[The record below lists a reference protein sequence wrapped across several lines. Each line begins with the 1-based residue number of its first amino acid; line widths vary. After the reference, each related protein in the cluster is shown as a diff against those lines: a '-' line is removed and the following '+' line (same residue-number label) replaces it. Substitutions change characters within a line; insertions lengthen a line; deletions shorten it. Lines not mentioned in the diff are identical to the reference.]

1 MQIKRYIIVIP
12 ALILCLQAYL
22 YSAQE
27 PVQYQKL
34 QIRGKAV
41 DVVSADLKDPTV
53 YITPVVAGDF
63 PNRPESFQSM
73 VNRSQAVAAING
85 NFFCK
90 DTYKPIGD
98 IVIDGKLVYFGGMGT
113 AMAIT
118 RDNKVKFIQVPK
130 WRHMNWDNYQAVISC
145 GPLLLSNGKVV
156 LDAKS
161 EGFKD
166 PNLFIPRN
174 RSAVGITYDERV
186 LFVSVS
192 EAVLF
197 EELAVMMKELGCRD
211 AMNLDGGS
219 SSGLYYKGQ
228 MIASPRTPLPD
239 ILIVQE
245 RELSPGF
252 LVDLREK
259 VARGQTRIE
268 VLSSIAMIINK
279 DQFIVKGVKDDKV
292 FLIMRFENPEIF
304 EAPQIGAKIT
314 TSQNKLTIKIPI
326 ERLGALFKDEK

>member
-1 MQIKRYIIVIP
+1 MQIKRYTIVIL
-12 ALILCLQAYL
+12 ALILCLQAGFY
-22 YSAQE
+22 AAEE
-27 PVQYQKL
+27 PVQYKRA
-34 QIRGKAV
+34 QIRGKPV
-41 DVVSADLKDPTV
+41 DVVSADLKDPKV
-53 YITPVVAGDF
+53 FITPVVAGDF

-73 VNRSQAVAAING
+73 VERSQAVAAING

-90 DTYKPIGD
+90 ATYKPIGD
-98 IVIDGKLVYFGGMGT
+98 IVIDGQLVYFGGMGT

-118 RDNKVKFIQVPK
+118 KDNKVKFIQVPK
-130 WRHMNWDNYQAVISC
+130 WRHMNWDNYRAVISC

-156 LDAKS
+156 LDARG

-174 RSAVGITYDERV
+174 RSAVGITYDEKV

-192 EAVLF
+192 EPILF
-197 EELAVMMKELGCRD
+197 EELAVVMKDLGCRD

-228 MIASPRTPLPD
+228 MIANPRTPLPD

-245 RELSPGF
+245 RDLAPGF

-259 VARGQTRIE
+259 MTGGHTRIE
-268 VLSSIAMIINK
+268 VLSAVAMIINK

-292 FLIMRFENPEIF
+292 FLIMRFENPEVF

-314 TSQNKLTIKIPI
+314 TSQNRLTIKIPVDKL
-326 ERLGALFKDEK
+326 LGLDKQ